1 MPTQRPRITKAIVR
15 TRTLKF
21 LAALPRAN
29 SKLTGILNVA
39 IYLAQLQRK
48 VLPQRSIPGS

>member
-1 MPTQRPRITKAIVR
+1 MPTQTPRITKAIVR
-15 TRTLKF
+15 TRMLKF

-29 SKLTGILNVA
+29 TTLTGILNVA

-48 VLPQRSIPGS
+48 VLPPRSIPGS